1 MCTSVHVRLC
11 LRLCVSVCALTYLKW
26 KCVCNILTSTL
37 IKLNFKWWAFQMEHS
52 KDKDTFVRISTQT
65 HTYCLVCQPHL
76 PPVNQAFILYVRVC
90 VCVCG
95 KGVAT
100 HTEVGLYKQLHTEP
114 CRDGVNTT
122 VTLQV
127 GTLHGF
133 PSLRLTFPLLLYLH
147 LMGHRERREG
157 RDSWDIRP
165 VVRRANH
172 GHLWGW

>member
-1 MCTSVHVRLC
+1 M
-11 LRLCVSVCALTYLKW
+11 VSVPNGTFQRQRHFCEDFNPNTHLLPCLPT
-26 KCVCNILTSTL
+26 TSAACQSSLYTL
-37 IKLNFKWWAFQMEHS
+37 RES
-52 KDKDTFVRISTQT
+52 
-65 HTYCLVCQPHL
+65 
-76 PPVNQAFILYVRVC
+76 VC

-95 KGVAT
+95 KGVAID
-100 HTEVGLYKQLHTEP
+100 TEVGLYKQLHTEP

-172 GHLWGW
+172 GHLWG